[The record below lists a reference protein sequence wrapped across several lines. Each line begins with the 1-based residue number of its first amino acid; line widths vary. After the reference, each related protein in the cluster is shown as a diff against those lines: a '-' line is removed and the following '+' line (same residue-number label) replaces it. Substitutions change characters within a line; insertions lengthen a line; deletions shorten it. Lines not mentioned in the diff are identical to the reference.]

1 MRKIVAANWKLN
13 KSPSEARSFCQDY
26 LLAVKSPQGS
36 ALRQAINSQKLSLL
50 VFPQA
55 LSADAFA
62 EEIHGSGVEWG
73 VQNFYIEDQ
82 GAFTGEN
89 SLLVACE
96 MGAKWALV
104 GHSERRSLFKEAS
117 SLLQKKIELAWRHGV
132 TPLLC
137 IGETEAERDQGK
149 TLHVLEQQILGVLKS
164 WREAPF
170 LGQQLGDWKSTNG
183 SHFPLVVAYEP
194 VWAIGTGKVA
204 SPDQV
209 QECHLAIS
217 HIIRDLGL
225 PELNL
230 LYGGSVKAENA
241 GELSRLEHVDGFLVG
256 GASLK
261 VSSFLEIAKASYSIL

>member
-13 KSPSEARSFCQDY
+13 KSPSEARSFCKDY
-26 LLAVKSPQGS
+26 LLSMKSPQGE
-36 ALRQAINSQKLSLL
+36 ALNQAIKSQKLSLL

-55 LSADAFA
+55 LSIDAFA

-73 VQNFYIEDQ
+73 LQNFYSEDQ

-104 GHSERRSLFKEAS
+104 GHSERRSLFHEAS
-117 SLLQKKIELAWRHGV
+117 SLLKKKTELAWRHGV
-132 TPLLC
+132 TPLFC
-137 IGETEAERDQGK
+137 IGETEVERDQGK
-149 TLHVLEQQILGVLKS
+149 TLEVLEQQLLTVLTA
-164 WREAPF
+164 WGEALF
-170 LGQQLGDWKSTNG
+170 LGTPLGDWKGAKG

-204 SPDQV
+204 SKDQV

-217 HIIRDLGL
+217 RILRG
-225 PELNL
+225 LNL
-230 LYGGSVKAENA
+230 PDLPILYGGSVKAENA
-241 GELSRLEHVDGFLVG
+241 GELSGLEHVDGFLVG

-261 VSSFLEIAKASYSIL
+261 VPSFLEIAKATYSIL